1 MATVRIRYGNTNT
14 FLINGRLL
22 VDTDYAGTMRAF
34 YGALK
39 ASAIRL
45 DSITHVMATHYHPD
59 HCGLIGEL
67 QQKGIKLILLETQ
80 RDSVHFPDYIF
91 KRDGIAYNPVDE
103 IKAEE
108 IGFEESRE
116 YLRTLGIEGEIVP
129 TSSHSQDSISL
140 ILDDGDCMVGD
151 LQPIEYLACYG
162 EETDEAGN
170 FRADWNRVMKYRP
183 KRILYAHMSEQR
195 ME

>member
-22 VDTDYAGTMRAF
+22 VDTDYAGTIRAF
-34 YGALK
+34 YRTLK
-39 ASAIRL
+39 ASGIRL

-91 KRDGIAYNPVDE
+91 KRDGIAYIPVDDT
-103 IKAEE
+103 KAE
-108 IGFEESRE
+108 IMGFRKSRE
-116 YLRTLGIEGEIVP
+116 YLRTLRIEGEIIATP
-129 TSSHSQDSISL
+129 SHSQDSVSL

-151 LQPIEYLACYG
+151 LQPREYFASLD
-162 EETDEAGN
+162 EEPELK
-170 FRADWNRVMKYRP
+170 ADWDHILEHRP
-183 KRILYAHMSEQR
+183 KRILYAHIPEKR
-195 ME
+195 LE